1 MNIWDE
7 RYNQNDYIYGTNPN
21 EFFREELQK
30 IPPGIIFL
38 PAEGEGRNAVY
49 AALQKWEVHA
59 LDSSIEGQKK
69 AFRLADRNNVQIN
82 YAVADLT
89 DFNLPEEKFDVIAL
103 IYTHLPETIRKSIH
117 TKLIRSLKVGG
128 TIILEAFST
137 EQLQYTSGGP
147 KTLELLYTPEIIE
160 EDFKSLQF
168 IKFENKMTTLS
179 EGEYHKG
186 KAHVI
191 RLVAKKE

>member
-7 RYNQNDYIYGTNPN
+7 RYGGQDYIYGTQPN

-30 IPPGIIFL
+30 IPPGIILL

-49 AALQKWEVHA
+49 AASINWQVHA
-59 LDSSIEGQKK
+59 VDSSIEGQKK

-82 YAVADLT
+82 YVVADLS
-89 DFNLPEEKFDVIAL
+89 DFNLPEEKFDVVAL

-117 TKLIRSLKVGG
+117 TKLIYSLKVGG
-128 TIILEAFST
+128 ILILEAFSK

-147 KTLELLYTPEIIE
+147 KTMELLYTPEMIK
-160 EDFKSLQF
+160 EDFQTLQF
-168 IKFENKMTTLS
+168 IKFENIITTLS
-179 EGEYHKG
+179 EGDYHKG
-186 KAHVI
+186 TAHVI
-191 RLVAKKE
+191 RLVGEKR

>member
-30 IPPGIIFL
+30 IPPGIILF

-59 LDSSIEGQKK
+59 VDSSIEGQKK

-117 TKLIRSLKVGG
+117 TKLIRSLKTGG

-147 KTLELLYTPEIIE
+147 KTLELLYTPEIVE

-168 IKFENKMTTLS
+168 IKFENKITTLS

>member
-59 LDSSIEGQKK
+59 VDSSIEGQKK
-69 AFRLADRNNVQIN
+69 AFRLADRNIVQIN

-168 IKFENKMTTLS
+168 IKFENKITTLS